1 MQEFKYDRVHTPAAQ
16 EAARQEIA
24 AKVAAWEAENGP
36 VETLPIRISDKV
48 LPYVVS
54 CPEKRAAQAP
64 SRRARNAGLGKGSA
78 AKMMRANNIKRVREA
93 MRPGMS
99 ASELARRVGLTRPT
113 VASILREIG
122 EMPKP
127 AMGTKQARDRAVL
140 REVWP

>member
-1 MQEFKYDRVHTPAAQ
+1 MTTDRINTIAALDGLR
-16 EAARQEIA
+16 AEIA

-36 VETLPIRISDKV
+36 VETLPIRTGDKV
-48 LPYVVS
+48 IPYVVS

-64 SRRARNAGLGKGSA
+64 RRRARNAGLGKGYA

-99 ASELARRVGLTRPT
+99 ASELARQVGLTRPT

-122 EMPKP
+122 EIPKP

-140 REVWP
+140 REVWS

>member
-24 AKVAAWEAENGP
+24 RKMEAFEAEHGP
-36 VETLPIRISDKV
+36 VETLPIRIGDKV
-48 LPYVVS
+48 IPYVVS

-64 SRRARNAGLGKGSA
+64 RRRARNAGLGKGYA

-99 ASELARRVGLTRPT
+99 ASELARQVGLTRPT

>member
-24 AKVAAWEAENGP
+24 AKVAAWEAEHGP
-36 VETLPIRISDKV
+36 VETLPIRIGDKV
-48 LPYVVS
+48 IPYVVS

-64 SRRARNAGLGKGSA
+64 RRRARNAGLGKGYA

-99 ASELARRVGLTRPT
+99 ASELARQVGLTRPT

>member
-1 MQEFKYDRVHTPAAQ
+1 MIDTSAIAQ
-16 EAARQEIA
+16 GDALRAEIA
-24 AKVAAWEAENGP
+24 AKVAAWEAEHGP
-36 VETLPIRISDKV
+36 IETLPIRISDKV

-64 SRRARNAGLGKGSA
+64 RRPVRSAGPGKGSG
-78 AKMMRANNIKRVREA
+78 AKMIRANNIKRVREA

-99 ASELARRVGLTRPT
+99 ASELARQVGLTRPT

>member
-1 MQEFKYDRVHTPAAQ
+1 MTTDRINTIAALDGLR
-16 EAARQEIA
+16 AEIA

-36 VETLPIRISDKV
+36 VETLPIRIGDKV
-48 LPYVVS
+48 IPYVVS

-64 SRRARNAGLGKGSA
+64 RRPVRSAGPGKGSG
-78 AKMMRANNIKRVREA
+78 AKMIRANNIQRVREA

-99 ASELARRVGLTRPT
+99 ASELARQVGLTRPT